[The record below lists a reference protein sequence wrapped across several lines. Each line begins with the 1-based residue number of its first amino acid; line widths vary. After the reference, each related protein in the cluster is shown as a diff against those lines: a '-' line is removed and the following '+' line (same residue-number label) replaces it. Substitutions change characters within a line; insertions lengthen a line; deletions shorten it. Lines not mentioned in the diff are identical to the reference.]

1 MDWSSDLCSSDRQID
16 PVGGHA
22 VIVNILAVGHIG
34 DLGIA
39 ADAKRAGRALID
51 VLNLDCLSGNVWLAE
66 AVGEQF
72 LRNIAVLLADFHIE
86 PFCLAMHDTSLG
98 QRSEEHTSDLPT
110 LMRISNALIML

>member
-1 MDWSSDLCSSDRQID
+1 MSFTERLQI
-16 PVGGHA
+16 GRIAGYA

-39 ADAKRAGRALID
+39 ADAKRAARALID
-51 VLNLDCLSGNVWLAE
+51 VLYLDFLSGKVWLAE

-72 LRNIAVLLADFHIE
+72 LRNIAVLLADFYIE

-98 QRSEEHTSDLPT
+98 QRLV
-110 LMRISNALIML
+110 LRQRQ